1 MSYGIIRIQK
11 MTAGSCKGIEI
22 HDRREKEGISHTNK
36 DIDWERTKNNY
47 DLLEQEKSF
56 YRAVQNR
63 ISELELNRAVR
74 KDAIVMAQALI
85 TSDHEFFENKTLE
98 EQRTFFEDSLKFI
111 EERYGKENLISATV
125 HMDERTPHMHVNFVP
140 VTEDGRLSAKTLFSK
155 KSLSELQ
162 DHFHDRV
169 GRSYGLERGERG
181 SAARHL
187 EVIEYKIAQKTVEAA
202 ELTSKAAEISKSVEL
217 GQDRVKQLDAKI
229 TANLEVIDHIKHLP
243 QGKKTLLG
251 KIELTQ
257 TEYEALRDTAKAYY
271 RAHQRAE
278 EMTKTANQ
286 LYKSTSYETL
296 EHLRSRN
303 SELEEE
309 NKGLKKDVQ
318 QLHEVQEKCKELENN
333 LEWYRDFYDHQMLNI
348 AERVDEKDKEWLF
361 DAVIPKWSKGEVE
374 KDLVKAIDILLHPK
388 NKVKELGRELS
399 L

>member
-47 DLLEQEKSF
+47 YLFEQKQSF
-56 YRAVQNR
+56 YRAAQNR

-85 TSDHEFFENKTLE
+85 TSDHEFFKNKTLE
-98 EQRTFFEDSLKFI
+98 EQRAFFEDSLKFI
-111 EERYGKENLISATV
+111 EERYGQENLISATV

-140 VTEDGRLSAKTLFSK
+140 VTQDGRLSAKTLFSK

-162 DHFHDRV
+162 DNFYARV
-169 GRSYGLERGERG
+169 GRAYGLERGERG

-187 EVIEYKIAQKTVEAA
+187 DVIEYKIAQKTVEAA
-202 ELTSKAAEISKSVEL
+202 ELTSKAIEISARVEHEQSQL
-217 GQDRVKQLDAKI
+217 KQLEAKI

-243 QGKKTLLG
+243 QGKKKLLG

-257 TEYEALRDTAKAYY
+257 TEYEALRNTAKAYY

-278 EMTKTANQ
+278 EMTQKANQ
-286 LYKSTSYETL
+286 LYDSTSYEAL

-303 SELEEE
+303 NELEEE
-309 NKGLKKDVQ
+309 NRNLKKDAQ
-318 QLHEVQEKCKELENN
+318 QIYNLQEKCKQLEQN
-333 LEWYRDFYDHQMLNI
+333 LKWFRGYYNDQMLNI
-348 AERVDEKDKEWLF
+348 AERVSETDKEWLF
-361 DAVIPKWSKGEVE
+361 DTVIPKWSKGEVE
-374 KDLVKAIDILLHPK
+374 KDLVRAKEILLLSKIK
-388 NKVKELGRELS
+388 NKELELELS